1 MPLIFSSIY
10 FGLVGH
16 QGDQIGGYKS
26 FKITSIFCFITSI
39 TFVLPLTFDIF
50 QNKIKLRIIYYSVI
64 LSIFISSLYSLSL
77 ILSNHKDSIYI
88 LPPSVVDL
96 NIIEGMN
103 EVNGINILDMGNF
116 TNLWANYFLL
126 KKPHIFQAFPYSGR
140 VVGAPIYPYTLLSNT
155 TKLVP
160 SSVSNSIFKSAHL
173 EGQINIKKRINEV
186 FQVADSTAG
195 GGIVLTPGIGWWG
208 AEPAHNWSGKDG
220 RVAEVILDIQNPIFI
235 TISADFAGLRE
246 GENIVLKL
254 DNEPIDISL
263 SKTSFH
269 SKSLKVERGRH
280 TISMISSLDPAG
292 PFPHDGRTLGILWT
306 LFSVEQ
312 VLPPEN

>member
-1 MPLIFSSIY
+1 M
-10 FGLVGH
+10 
-16 QGDQIGGYKS
+16 
-26 FKITSIFCFITSI
+26 
-39 TFVLPLTFDIF
+39 
-50 QNKIKLRIIYYSVI
+50 
-64 LSIFISSLYSLSL
+64 
-77 ILSNHKDSIYI
+77 
-88 LPPSVVDL
+88 
-96 NIIEGMN
+96 
-103 EVNGINILDMGNF
+103 
-116 TNLWANYFLL
+116 
-126 KKPHIFQAFPYSGR
+126 
-140 VVGAPIYPYTLLSNT
+140 GAPIYPYTLLSNT